1 VLLSKLGKGG
11 TYTGFDVEE
20 WWVERG
26 RKNLRRFPNATVLQG
41 DVRSLPL
48 EDGGFDLAVVHI
60 TLHDIPEGDRGP
72 IIVGLAGK
80 IRPGG
85 RLFIKEP
92 TKDGHGIPEAEVWSL
107 VEAAGLHA
115 TKRYEGRGFFMGP
128 MVEGHFTK

>member
-92 TKDGHGIPEAEVWSL
+92 